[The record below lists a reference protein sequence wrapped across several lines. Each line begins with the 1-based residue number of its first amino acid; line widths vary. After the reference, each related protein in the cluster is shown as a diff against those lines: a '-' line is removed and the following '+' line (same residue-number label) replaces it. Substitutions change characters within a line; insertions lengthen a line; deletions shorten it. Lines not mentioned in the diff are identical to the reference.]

1 MAGHHRNMGNKRG
14 TGKFGFAGFRLRNSQ
29 LCVCA
34 GKSNFFRVHL
44 YLALAAVFQRVLM
57 ATLEAAAANPDPH
70 ALPGN
75 GFNIVLFAAAVL
87 LAFNPPTEI
96 QHLHPAFQ
104 RDPTVVLI
112 WLTKLRY
119 KAAAAVLWVN
129 AGGEIALRPGTSVAD
144 QSGRHRAGNLLH
156 RHGNQEVVAPSAV
169 DVQIALEQA
178 FLPETHFGEHPS
190 TGRILRADRG
200 LNPVQHHRPDAVVQ
214 SKSQRAGRHA
224 ASGDLTGHPVPD
236 PGRPQCAVGD
246 VSDCQLAGEPAVDL
260 NHIRQHASLAGLGAQ
275 A

>member
-119 KAAAAVLWVN
+119 KAAAPCSGSTRAARSRCAPARPSRTRSN
-129 AGGEIALRPGTSVAD
+129 SCAL
-144 QSGRHRAGNLLH
+144 
-156 RHGNQEVVAPSAV
+156 
-169 DVQIALEQA
+169 
-178 FLPETHFGEHPS
+178 
-190 TGRILRADRG
+190 
-200 LNPVQHHRPDAVVQ
+200 
-214 SKSQRAGRHA
+214 A
-224 ASGDLTGHPVPD
+224 ARWTP
-236 PGRPQCAVGD
+236 
-246 VSDCQLAGEPAVDL
+246 
-260 NHIRQHASLAGLGAQ
+260 
-275 A
+275 